1 VHLSFL
7 VGNISVGDILTV
19 LPFQDIVDM
28 IKIRGKYLRQAFEN
42 SVARYDPVE
51 RPGAFLQVSG
61 KYSVYNCNLNFHSHY
76 NIVVY

>member
-1 VHLSFL
+1 MNLSFL

-61 KYSVYNCNLNFHSHY
+61 KYSVYNCNPPFHSHY
-76 NIVVY
+76 NTVVY